1 MQEIWKTVP
10 YDDRYEV
17 SNTGFLRSKIT
28 KIPYKGTKRG
38 EYYIFSYRDKETGAV
53 KQKGV
58 HIVVYETFVGPVPE
72 GYHIH
77 HINKEEG
84 MAGGNN
90 NVNNLECLSRSEHSS
105 LHGKERGR
113 KVLMCDLEGN
123 VLMEYPSIKAAG
135 GNNSGRFAIQQCV
148 RGKAKTAYGYVW
160 KYAEN

>member
-1 MQEIWKTVP
+1 MQEIWKTIP

-17 SNTGFLRSKIT
+17 SNTGLVRFKETGHTWRGSQK
-28 KIPYKGTKRG
+28 G
-38 EYYIFSYRDKETGAV
+38 EYYELAYRDNTTGEI
-53 KQKGV
+53 KSKGV
-58 HIVVYETFVGPVPE
+58 HVIVYETFIGPVPE
-72 GYHIH
+72 GYQIH

-90 NVNNLECLSRSEHSS
+90 NVNNLECLSRSEHAS
-105 LHGKERGR
+105 LHGRERGR

-135 GNNSGRFAIQQCV
+135 GNNSGKFAIQQCL
-148 RGKAKTAYGYVW
+148 RGKGKTAFGYVW